1 MYAEVLNENGK
12 PGLALPYLND
22 VRERARKTNPIDP
35 RRDQQAYIP
44 ATTTNTL
51 PDITETDQ
59 ERLKEI
65 IWKERRCELAMEGWR
80 RDDLMRQKRFGTVYA
95 LLMQPNIIPR
105 KVPILETTEIICF
118 RYRKVKGI
126 RATIF
131 FPKIRVFNMNKMR
144 GRIL

>member
-80 RDDLMRQKRFGTVYA
+80 RDDLMR
-95 LLMQPNIIPR
+95 PNIIHR